1 MPIIG
6 ITNDLPS
13 QVYVTKITEMPT
25 EESAT
30 PSTETAAS
38 EFAGQLFFRLWRASH
53 TRIAA
58 ALASVGL
65 TPARFGLLNLLGTL
79 EGANQQEL
87 GSAMGVDPSTMV
99 QLIDELEATGLAK
112 RRPHP
117 RDRRAREVVLT
128 AKGRRLRERGRQ
140 MASQVEDEVLGG
152 LTPAQRRDLLKLL
165 RLAHSTAPP
174 QPPWRAEEG
183 D

>member
-1 MPIIG
+1 MATEPSPEAA
-6 ITNDLPS
+6 IT
-13 QVYVTKITEMPT
+13 
-25 EESAT
+25 
-30 PSTETAAS
+30 

-58 ALASVGL
+58 ALETVGL
-65 TPARFGLLNLLGTL
+65 TPARFGLLNLLGAF

-87 GSAMGVDPSTMV
+87 GSAMGIDPSTMV
-99 QLIDELEATGLAK
+99 SLIDELEAAGLAK
-112 RRPHP
+112 RQPHP
-117 RDRRAREVVLT
+117 KDRRAREVVLT

-152 LTPAQRRDLLKLL
+152 LSAAERRDLLKLL
-165 RLAHSTAPP
+165 RLAHDSAPP
-174 QPPWRAEEG
+174 QPLWRAEEG